1 MNQTLNVLL
10 YSKYSDMSKKFVDGI
25 QGLPPDLLNAVALRQ
40 LCVDNKAIR
49 ARIEQNREIQIN
61 HVPCLLVVHPSGT
74 VEKYEGGDA
83 FSWVHDTVSRFAPP
97 QPPAPP
103 QQPTQRPQPIP
114 PEEQPAPPQQPTRR
128 THPAPKQQPTR
139 GPRGPQHS
147 SPDSDESDDNQ
158 DIETQH
164 DEYDDDY
171 DDPPVRPKRKHKA
184 KKQRQRTPMTKVPG
198 GESHT
203 SGVDKPL
210 VPVRAGPGGYDITNE
225 FGDDQDVP
233 REARLRESVPDNRS
247 GGGLMAAAMAMQK
260 ERESVDTKS
269 GPPSLGD
276 ASNPR
281 PL

>member
-10 YSKYSDMSKKFVDGI
+10 YSKYSNLSKQFVDGI

-49 ARIEQNREIQIN
+49 ARIEQNKEIQIN

-83 FSWVHDTVSRFAPP
+83 FSWIHDTVTRLAPP

-103 QQPTQRPQPIP
+103 QQPIQRPQPIP
-114 PEEQPAPPQQPTRR
+114 PEHPAPPRQPTRR
-128 THPAPKQQPTR
+128 SRA
-139 GPRGPQHS
+139 PQH
-147 SPDSDESDDNQ
+147 PLPESDESDDNQ

-164 DEYDDDY
+164 DDDDDY
-171 DDPPVRPKRKHKA
+171 EEPPVQPQRKHKA
-184 KKQRQRTPMTKVPG
+184 KKQRRRTPMTKVPG

-210 VPVRAGPGGYDITNE
+210 VPVRTGPGGYDITNE

-233 REARLRESVPDNRS
+233 REARLRESAPDNSS
-247 GGGLMAAAMAMQK
+247 GGAGGLMAAAMAMQK
-260 ERESVDTKS
+260 ERESVDAKS
-269 GPPSLGD
+269 GPPGLGD
-276 ASNPR
+276 PSNPR